1 MKSIGE
7 IIKSRRL
14 ELGMTMKELSVKVGV
29 SEGTISRWES
39 GEIKNM
45 RISAVSALA
54 KALALSP
61 SAVMGWEKAPDDMIP
76 DNCIPLQPQKVSLF
90 RKIAAGQPVYAHKYA
105 EEYLPSSAD
114 MKADYALRVQGDSM
128 INAGIRDG
136 DIVYIQVQDNVENGQ
151 IAAVVIDNSVT
162 LKRVYKGPDFL
173 QLVPENP
180 RYAPMIF
187 NVKNCSTVKILGR
200 AIAVLN
206 KL

>member
-1 MKSIGE
+1 MKSIGK

-14 ELGMTMKELSVKVGV
+14 ELGMTMKELSVRVGV

-54 KALALSP
+54 KALVLSP
-61 SAVMGWEKAPDDMIP
+61 SAVMGWGKTPDDMISA
-76 DNCIPLQPQKVSLF
+76 LQLQKTSLL
-90 RKIAAGQPVYAHKYA
+90 REITAGQSVYAHKYA

-114 MKADYALRVQGDSM
+114 MKANYSLRVQGDSM

-136 DIVYIQVQDNVENGQ
+136 DIVYIQTQDNVENGQ

-180 RYAPMIF
+180 KYAPMVF
-187 NVKNCSTVKILGR
+187 NGKNCSAVKILGR